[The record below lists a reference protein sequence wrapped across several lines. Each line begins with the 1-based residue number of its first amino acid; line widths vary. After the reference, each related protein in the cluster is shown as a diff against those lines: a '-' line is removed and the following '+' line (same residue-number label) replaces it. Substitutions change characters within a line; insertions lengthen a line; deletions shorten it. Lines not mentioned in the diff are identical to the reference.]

1 MTAATVVAVAAVM
14 AEYADHDSGRNVA
27 VTRATI
33 AGRVGC
39 DPRTVTAVWRL
50 LRGSG
55 WAVEAQ
61 RGHGSPGTPAAARRP
76 SVYHLTPRPE
86 QPARVHVFHLPP
98 SGGVCSS
105 SPVGT
110 NSPSAHA
117 RREPRTP
124 ATQTRS
130 PRGAARA
137 PRPLATQRLAGQLVA
152 RCHGLGRGH
161 VGAICD
167 ALTGA
172 GIDPAV
178 WSAADITGA
187 LEADMRARGW
197 CWPDRIERPGGFL
210 ASRLRRLEWRPEGP
224 PKRGGV
230 AAAGLDE
237 TPRPRVLTGEQRQR
251 IATAKAEIRSVLA
264 GRSGSRFGPARLGT
278 GRGES
283 QRAQL
288 GGGEPAAGSDVTVG
302 GSVGAGFG
310 LGGGGVFGG
319 AVVVGAQ
326 PLNGRGGLGA
336 QLGEQLL
343 NAGVGGVAH
352 AGRA

>member
-1 MTAATVVAVAAVM
+1 M
-14 AEYADHDSGRNVA
+14 
-27 VTRATI
+27 
-33 AGRVGC
+33 
-39 DPRTVTAVWRL
+39 
-50 LRGSG
+50 
-55 WAVEAQ
+55 EAQ

-197 CWPDRIERPGGFL
+197 CWPDRIERRGLSGQ
-210 ASRLRRLEWRPEGP
+210 P
-224 PKRGGV
+224 P
-230 AAAGLDE
+230 AAAGMAPRRAAE
-237 TPRPRVLTGEQRQR
+237 TRRRCRRGPGRNAAAAGAHRRAAAADRDGESGDPLGAGGPVRVQ
-251 IATAKAEIRSVLA
+251 VWA
-264 GRSGSRFGPARLGT
+264 GAAWYGARGIPARAV
-278 GRGES
+278 GR
-283 QRAQL
+283 R
-288 GGGEPAAGSDVTVG
+288 
-302 GSVGAGFG
+302 
-310 LGGGGVFGG
+310 
-319 AVVVGAQ
+319 
-326 PLNGRGGLGA
+326 
-336 QLGEQLL
+336 
-343 NAGVGGVAH
+343 
-352 AGRA
+352 

>member
-1 MTAATVVAVAAVM
+1 M
-14 AEYADHDSGRNVA
+14 
-27 VTRATI
+27 
-33 AGRVGC
+33 
-39 DPRTVTAVWRL
+39 
-50 LRGSG
+50 
-55 WAVEAQ
+55 EAQ

-197 CWPDRIERPGGFL
+197 CWPDRIERRGAFWPAACGGWNG
-210 ASRLRRLEWRPEGP
+210 APKGRRN
-224 PKRGGV
+224 
-230 AAAGLDE
+230 AAALP
-237 TPRPRVLTGEQRQR
+237 PRAWTKRR
-251 IATAKAEIRSVLA
+251 
-264 GRSGSRFGPARLGT
+264 GRGCSPASSGSGSRRRKRRSARCWRAGQGPGLGR
-278 GRGES
+278 RGLV
-283 QRAQL
+283 R
-288 GGGEPAAGSDVTVG
+288 
-302 GSVGAGFG
+302 GAGNPSARSWA
-310 LGGGGVFGG
+310 
-319 AVVVGAQ
+319 AVNQ
-326 PLNGRGGLGA
+326 P
-336 QLGEQLL
+336 
-343 NAGVGGVAH
+343 
-352 AGRA
+352 RARMSR